1 MGYSVFYKRIGSDR
15 ERVLNSTSGTLEELN
30 IQGLQPG
37 TLYVVRVVAIN
48 QFGAGESSKP
58 MKVNGKSWNSYQAN
72 IVEYTKPIKIRI

>member
-1 MGYSVFYKRIGSDR
+1 M
-15 ERVLNSTSGTLEELN
+15 LNSTSGTLEELN

-58 MKVNGKSWNSYQAN
+58 MKVSVKVLKKYKILCLYLSFLIDK
-72 IVEYTKPIKIRI
+72 IVTFLKLVS